1 MLDIRP
7 LNSELQKI
15 ATDNLHETK
24 ERIEEEVHALKDWIR
39 NSPHLRARTDE
50 QFLIAFLRFCHYDLE
65 KSKEQIDAFYTLRT
79 SIPEIIKS
87 ELMGIFLKLIS
98 VLKQIFF
105 CCADRNPVNSRLRSL
120 IRIG

>member
-15 ATDNLHETK
+15 AAENLQETQEK
-24 ERIEEEVHALKDWIR
+24 IEDEVPALKDWIR
-39 NSPHLRARTDE
+39 NSPHLSARTDE

-79 SIPEIIKS
+79 SIPEIIKG
-87 ELMGIFLKLIS
+87 ELMKYF
-98 VLKQIFF
+98 
-105 CCADRNPVNSRLRSL
+105 
-120 IRIG
+120 

>member
-15 ATDNLHETK
+15 ASEILQETQEK
-24 ERIEEEVHALKDWIR
+24 IEDAVPALKDWIR

-65 KSKEQIDAFYTLRT
+65 KTKEQIDAFYSLRT
-79 SIPEIIKS
+79 SIPEIIKGMS
-87 ELMGIFLKLIS
+87 VEIS
-98 VLKQIFF
+98 FNVHIS
-105 CCADRNPVNSRLRSL
+105 N
-120 IRIG
+120 

>member
-15 ATDNLHETK
+15 AAEILQETQEK
-24 ERIEEEVHALKDWIR
+24 VEDEVPALKDWIR

-65 KSKEQIDAFYTLRT
+65 KAKEQIDAFYTLRT
-79 SIPEIIKS
+79 SIPEIING
-87 ELMGIFLKLIS
+87 ELMEVFW
-98 VLKQIFF
+98 
-105 CCADRNPVNSRLRSL
+105 N
-120 IRIG
+120 